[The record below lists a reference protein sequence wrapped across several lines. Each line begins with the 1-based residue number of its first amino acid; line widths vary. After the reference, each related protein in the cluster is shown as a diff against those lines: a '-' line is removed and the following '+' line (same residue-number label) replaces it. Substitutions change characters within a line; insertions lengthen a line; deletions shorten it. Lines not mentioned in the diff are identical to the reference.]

1 MQSVHCNNGGQTEM
15 AAKQIYG
22 PQKSP
27 IANQIKKICKGSK
40 SESLK
45 FSFLAFSEA
54 TTEHKAQQI
63 PPSIFHLLAV
73 ICSLLK
79 SLFLLLWAF
88 VSSRVLH
95 WGHTQA
101 AVGNSCTAFTA
112 EATLPG
118 AAIPKALHAIVTLPI
133 AWGGEKRIR
142 AQTFPVP
149 AEGNRSAFRQIELR
163 TSSLIS

>member
-1 MQSVHCNNGGQTEM
+1 M

-133 AWGGEKRIR
+133 AWGGRNVSGLKHSRSQPR
-142 AQTFPVP
+142 AIAVLSDRLSWERP
-149 AEGNRSAFRQIELR
+149 ALSHNPA
-163 TSSLIS
+163 SLLTPH